1 VLGAEDIFKGFRS
14 SDATPSA
21 HQTPG
26 KAGTL
31 TLLPDNPSWTRAL
44 TEHGSALDVFIA
56 RIEAIPEAAWHQ
68 ERAPGKWSPA
78 ALALHVIDS
87 YRLGHEAI
95 RSGGGGMRL
104 RVAPWKAWIGR
115 TIYFPAM
122 LALGRFPQGA
132 PAPSEVRPDLDA
144 ATRLDRRDAVIT
156 LRRVAD
162 DAVAALIASPPSTR
176 FVHAY
181 FGGLSPRMTLRLL
194 GAHTRHHADGMVAA
208 GSAEA

>member
-1 VLGAEDIFKGFRS
+1 LADT
-14 SDATPSA
+14 DPSPPRA
-21 HQTPG
+21 RPAPG

-44 TEHGSALDVFIA
+44 TEHAAALDTFIA
-56 RIEAIPEAAWHQ
+56 RIEAIPDTAWHR

-87 YRLGHEAI
+87 YRLGHDAI

-104 RVAPWKAWIGR
+104 RVAPWQAWIGR

-132 PAPSEVRPDLDA
+132 PAPSEVRPDLEA
-144 ATRLDRRDAVIT
+144 AARLDRAEAIAT
-156 LRRVAD
+156 LRRVAE
-162 DAVAALIASPPSTR
+162 AAVTALVAAPPSTR

-181 FGGLSPRMTLRLL
+181 FGGMSPRLTLRLL
-194 GAHTRHHADGMVAA
+194 GAHTRHHAAGMVAV
-208 GSAEA
+208 GSVGS